1 MSGLTLTDAARKSLA
16 EAVDRYHS
24 QVDLAGPYLSA
35 RGIGRVEA
43 NTFQLGFVT
52 GDNPAD
58 ADYAG
63 RLAIPYLTPAA
74 GPIDIRYRAISPDD
88 QPKYLSRPGAESH
101 PFNVKDL
108 LVESDA
114 IYVCEGELDAVIS
127 SSVGLPTIGIPG
139 ASAFKPH
146 YRLLLQDYE
155 RVVVLCDGDEAGRQ
169 FGKAIAKEIDTA
181 VPISLPDGM
190 DVNDLYLAGGRE
202 AILRMVEI

>member
-1 MSGLTLTDAARKSLA
+1 
-16 EAVDRYHS
+16 
-24 QVDLAGPYLSA
+24 
-35 RGIGRVEA
+35 
-43 NTFQLGFVT
+43 
-52 GDNPAD
+52 
-58 ADYAG
+58 
-63 RLAIPYLTPAA
+63 
-74 GPIDIRYRAISPDD
+74 
-88 QPKYLSRPGAESH
+88 
-101 PFNVKDL
+101 VKDL